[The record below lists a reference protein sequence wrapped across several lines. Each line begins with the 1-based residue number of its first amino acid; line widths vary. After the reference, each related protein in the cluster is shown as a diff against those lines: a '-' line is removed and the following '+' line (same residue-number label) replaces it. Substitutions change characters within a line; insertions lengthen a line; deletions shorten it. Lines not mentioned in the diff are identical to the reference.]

1 MEGLRVVAVGSF
13 VDVRVTGLHV
23 LDSPVRF
30 MLKQT
35 PPHQQLDC
43 IFPWQ
48 DVSHASSISFATVV
62 LHKFLQYVLAE

>member
-1 MEGLRVVAVGSF
+1 MVAVGSF
-13 VDVRVTGLHV
+13 VDVRVTCLHV
-23 LDSPVRF
+23 FDSPVRF

-48 DVSHASSISFATVV
+48 FFSLSHASSISFATVV